1 MDKIKALAF
10 AKINLSLDIT
20 GRRDDGY
27 HLLSTVMQSV
37 SLCDSLYFE
46 KSNQNGIFITCDDD
60 SIPTGEKNIVCKAAA
75 KLFERYGERGVKI
88 HIEKKIPHGAGLAGG
103 SADAA
108 ATLLALNELFELNAS
123 KDELLKIGVSV
134 GADVAFC
141 MCGGTILCEGIGEK
155 LTPLEPLDNFYA
167 LIVKSD
173 VLSPT
178 DAAYKRCDEANI
190 SSSFNQDEL
199 SGAIAQGD
207 ISTLSKNLYNVF
219 ELVTPKEVINEAKA
233 ALIESGALG
242 AIMTGSGSAVFG
254 LFDNQSDAKKAYSE
268 LSGRFPFVH
277 LAKPVQNGVEF
288 K

>member
-1 MDKIKALAF
+1 MEKIKALAF
-10 AKINLSLDIT
+10 AKINLSLNIT

-46 KSNQNGIFITCDDD
+46 KSNQNGIFIACDDD
-60 SIPTGEKNIVCKAAA
+60 SIPTGEKNIVYKAAA
-75 KLFERYGERGVKI
+75 RLFERYGERGVKI

-178 DAAYKRCDEANI
+178 DAAYKRYDEANI

-199 SGAIAQGD
+199 LSAIAQSD
-207 ISTLSKNLYNVF
+207 IDTLSKNLYNVF

-233 ALIESGALG
+233 ALTESGALG

-254 LFDNQSDAKKAYSE
+254 LFDKESNAKKAYNE
-268 LSGRFPFVH
+268 LTGRFPFVH
-277 LAKPVQNGVEF
+277 LAKPVQSGVEF
-288 K
+288 Q

>member
-1 MDKIKALAF
+1 MENIKALAF

-37 SLCDSLYFE
+37 SLCDLLYFE
-46 KSNQNGIFITCDDD
+46 KSKQNGIFITCDDD

-123 KDELLKIGVSV
+123 KDELLNIGVSV
-134 GADVAFC
+134 GADVSFC
-141 MCGGTILCEGIGEK
+141 MCGGTVLCEGIGEK

-178 DAAYKRCDEANI
+178 DAAYKRYDEANI

-199 SGAIAQGD
+199 LSTIAQGD
-207 ISTLSKNLYNVF
+207 IATLSKNLYNVF

-254 LFDNQSDAKKAYSE
+254 LFDKESDAKKAYSE
-268 LSGRFPFVH
+268 LTRRFPFVH

-288 K
+288 Q